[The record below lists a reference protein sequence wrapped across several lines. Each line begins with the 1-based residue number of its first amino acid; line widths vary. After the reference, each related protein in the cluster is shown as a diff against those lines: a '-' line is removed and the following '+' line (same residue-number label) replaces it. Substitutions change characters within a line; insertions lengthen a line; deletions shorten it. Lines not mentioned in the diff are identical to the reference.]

1 MEIRDIQYSLLLEQ
15 QQVIINVFQSDGDQA
30 ILSKVLNGRQC
41 FRSFSKERLCV
52 EIFEYPGG
60 PGYRDCCTSTRPPTG
75 IMIKSFVYVIQATE
89 SD

>member
-52 EIFEYPGG
+52 ERFEYPGG
-60 PGYRDCCTSTRPPTG
+60 PGFRNCISTRPPTG
-75 IMIKSFVYVIQATE
+75 I
-89 SD
+89 